1 MLIAVS
7 SEKVFRALNEQLNA
21 ELRNA
26 YLYLAM
32 ASFFAEKG
40 LNGFSHFFRVQ
51 AREELG
57 HAMKIYD
64 YILDRGGKVVLSDVP
79 APRQSWDSVLSA
91 VDEFVRSEEENT
103 QRIWRL
109 VDVARDEGDKATE
122 VFLNW
127 FVEEQVEEEKLAQDL
142 LAKVKLVGDNPVA
155 LLALDREL
163 AKREE

>member
-1 MLIAVS
+1 VS

-40 LNGFSHFFRVQ
+40 LSGFSHFFRVQ

-64 YILDRGGKVVLSDVP
+64 YILDRGGRVVLSDVP
-79 APRQSWDSVLSA
+79 APKQSWDSILSA
-91 VDEFVRSEEENT
+91 VSDFVRSEEENT
-103 QRIWRL
+103 RRIWRL
-109 VDVARDEGDKATE
+109 VDVAREEGDKATE

-127 FVEEQVEEEKLAQDL
+127 FVEEQVEEEKLAQGL

>member
-1 MLIAVS
+1 MS
-7 SEKVFRALNEQLNA
+7 SEKVFRALNEQLNS

-32 ASFFAEKG
+32 AGFFAEKG
-40 LNGFSHFFRVQ
+40 LSGFSHFFRVQ

-79 APRQSWDSVLSA
+79 APKQDWDSILSA
-91 VDEFVRSEEENT
+91 VSDFVRSEEENT

-109 VDVARDEGDKATE
+109 VDVAREEGDKATE

-142 LAKVKLVGDNPVA
+142 LAKVKLIGENPAA

>member
-7 SEKVFRALNEQLNA
+7 SEEVFRALNEQLNA

-32 ASFFAEKG
+32 AGFFAEKG
-40 LNGFSHFFRVQ
+40 LSGFSHFFRVQ

-64 YILDRGGKVVLSDVP
+64 YILDRGGKVVLSNVS
-79 APRQSWDSVLSA
+79 APKQSWDSVLSA
-91 VDEFVRSEEENT
+91 VSDFVRSEEENT
-103 QRIWRL
+103 RRIWRL
-109 VDVARDEGDKATE
+109 VDVARGEGDKATE

-142 LAKVKLVGDNPVA
+142 LAKVKLVGDNPAA

-163 AKREE
+163 ARREE

>member
-1 MLIAVS
+1 VLIAVS

-142 LAKVKLVGDNPVA
+142 LAKVKLVGDNPAA

>member
-40 LNGFSHFFRVQ
+40 LSGFSHFFRVQ

-64 YILDRGGKVVLSDVP
+64 YILDRGGRVVLSDVP
-79 APRQSWDSVLSA
+79 APKQSWDSILSA
-91 VDEFVRSEEENT
+91 VSDFVRSEEENT
-103 QRIWRL
+103 RRIWRL
-109 VDVARDEGDKATE
+109 VDVAREEGDKATE

-127 FVEEQVEEEKLAQDL
+127 FVEEQVEEEKLAQGL

>member
-1 MLIAVS
+1 MS

-40 LNGFSHFFRVQ
+40 LSGFSHFFRVQ

-64 YILDRGGKVVLSDVP
+64 YILDRGGRVVLSDVP
-79 APRQSWDSVLSA
+79 APKQSWDSILSA
-91 VDEFVRSEEENT
+91 VSDFVRSEEENT
-103 QRIWRL
+103 RRIWRL
-109 VDVARDEGDKATE
+109 VDVAREEGDKATE

-127 FVEEQVEEEKLAQDL
+127 FVEEQVEEEKLAQGL

>member
-1 MLIAVS
+1 MS

-40 LNGFSHFFRVQ
+40 LSGFSHFFRVQ

-64 YILDRGGKVVLSDVP
+64 YILDRGGRVVLSDVP
-79 APRQSWDSVLSA
+79 APKQSWDSILSA
-91 VDEFVRSEEENT
+91 VSDFIRSEEENT
-103 QRIWRL
+103 RRIWRL
-109 VDVARDEGDKATE
+109 VDVAREEGDKATE